1 MLFSI
6 TKDLFAIKKINYYNM
21 ENNAKDKKEL
31 KYPIPEILEEV
42 LEGVAQITGKISY
55 VDIFN
60 TRLSK
65 YSINKLMK
73 YLRKLE
79 IMSDEGGGD
88 DEEVEN
94 IYNKMADVI
103 NKEKIDN

>member
-1 MLFSI
+1 
-6 TKDLFAIKKINYYNM
+6 M

-60 TRLSK
+60 TRVSK

-79 IMSDEGGGD
+79 IMKQQLKFKQ
-88 DEEVEN
+88 N
-94 IYNKMADVI
+94 LQIILLKLLQNKFL
-103 NKEKIDN
+103 